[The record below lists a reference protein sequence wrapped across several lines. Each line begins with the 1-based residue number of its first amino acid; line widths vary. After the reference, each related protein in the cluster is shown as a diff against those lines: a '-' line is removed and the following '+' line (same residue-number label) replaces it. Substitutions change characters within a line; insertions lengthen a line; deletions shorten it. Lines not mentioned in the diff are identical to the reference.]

1 MSVLIWVQT
10 VYIRLSQKLQLRH
23 EKSYRSL
30 LTILTTSL
38 QPSSCTNNFFKWIFF
53 SNGDLDP
60 WSSGGVPVSPS
71 LSIIPILIRDGAHH
85 LDLRASN
92 PQDTPEVKDARIQ
105 EKNIMKMWLGQS

>member
-1 MSVLIWVQT
+1 M
-10 VYIRLSQKLQLRH
+10 
-23 EKSYRSL
+23 
-30 LTILTTSL
+30 
-38 QPSSCTNNFFKWIFF
+38 
-53 SNGDLDP
+53 
-60 WSSGGVPVSPS
+60 SPS